1 MGYSDGKLLAVV
13 LQQGIILALIG
24 FVPGYTTSI
33 GMYALLGNLTR
44 IPLVMKTAVASQVL
58 IATVLMCLISSA
70 IAMRKLRSADPA
82 DVF

>member
-1 MGYSDGKLLAVV
+1 
-13 LQQGIILALIG
+13 
-24 FVPGYTTSI
+24 
-33 GMYALLGNLTR
+33 
-44 IPLVMKTAVASQVL
+44 MKAAVAWQVL